1 MANFEKH
8 RSMISKIM
16 AQSNEATP
24 GIRNGKLVM
33 CEDISCS
40 ECDLQGEEC
49 ICGFIGWLYE
59 DDGETSVD
67 MRGCNSCRY
76 SDKTSDENPCIECS
90 RFYSDMFEYK
100 PKKTRQSE
108 FLKMYPNARMLNG
121 VIDICPK
128 HVDGNCDRCRIYA
141 KRPCIECHK
150 DYWLQEVEE

>member
-1 MANFEKH
+1 MTNFEKH

-49 ICGFIGWLYE
+49 ICGFIDWLYE
-59 DDGETSVD
+59 DDGETSAD

-108 FLKMYPNARMLNG
+108 FLKMYPNARLNSKG
-121 VIDICPK
+121 VLDI
-128 HVDGNCDRCRIYA
+128 
-141 KRPCIECHK
+141 RPCNIDTSYSTDHCYFACGDECQNA
-150 DYWLQEVEE
+150 YWSQEVE